1 MKKFNLKV
9 LVLFASVTLLL
20 SSCASI
26 KKMKKDADQ
35 IKWDVTPEVL
45 ESHAGQVK
53 VSVEGQIPEKYF
65 VKKATLTVTPVVEY
79 DGGEIAY
86 PEIKLQGESVTANN
100 AVITF
105 NEGGNFK
112 VEGAVPYEDAMRM
125 SALKVRMVAQKG
137 ASALDFDPVKI
148 ADGVIATS
156 ELVQK
161 VGMPVV
167 GTQKE
172 ENKSGKYDPAIDA
185 FQRVVPDEMMA
196 DIHYLI
202 NSSYVRGEELKA
214 EDVNA
219 FKAYTKDAN
228 EAERKE
234 LKGLEVSAYA
244 SPDGKLD
251 WNEDL
256 SKRRESSAA
265 VYLQKELKKAG
276 IDMELKTRYTA
287 EDWEGFREL
296 MEKSSI
302 QDKELILRVLS
313 MYSDPEV
320 REKEIRNLSE
330 AFTDVADEILPE
342 LRRSKFLASV
352 DLIGKTDEELL
363 AAASNDPASLNQAEL
378 LYAATLTDDLS
389 KKKAFYNAFTRQ
401 FENDWRGY
409 NNVGMVQVLEG
420 DFTAAASSF
429 AKADQLD
436 QNNPVVQNNLGVIAL
451 KNGDINKAK
460 ELFSA
465 ATGVGPQVDY
475 NMGIV
480 SITRAEYDKAV
491 KYFGECVRPNSALAS
506 ILAGD
511 NNGALKKLEANESDD
526 AMVDYLKA
534 VVAAR
539 TAKENLMTESLSA
552 AISKDPSLKAKAK
565 TDLEFAKYFENPG
578 FKAIV
583 D

>member
-1 MKKFNLKV
+1 
-9 LVLFASVTLLL
+9 
-20 SSCASI
+20 
-26 KKMKKDADQ
+26 MKKDADQ

-105 NEGGNFK
+105 DEGGNFK

-125 SALKVRMVAQKG
+125 SELKVRMVAQKG
-137 ASALDFDPVKI
+137 ATALDFDPVKI

-228 EAERKE
+228 EAERKD

-265 VYLQKELKKAG
+265 EYLQKELKKAG
-276 IDMELKTRYTA
+276 IDMDLKTRYTA

-420 DFTAAASSF
+420 DFTAAAGSF

-539 TAKENLMTESLSA
+539 TAKENLMTESLGA